1 MNVLM
6 MKKQQGRNNTVY
18 WCLRIVCFVFFVIF
32 SSAGLYAQVS
42 IESISSAMHS
52 GAEVVRIDLSQQ
64 LEDAPVGFSVQS
76 PARIALDFPGVENAT
91 GRSGIE
97 INQGNLRSI
106 NIVQAENRVRV
117 VLSLKQYVSYRTEME
132 GKTVLV
138 LLDPSKKGEI
148 SEVDN
153 FNQIFTDQQEI
164 YAEDASLVKD
174 IDFRRTADGAGRV
187 IIDLAHERMGVNM
200 QQQGASLVLK
210 IQDAV
215 LPEGLRRRLDVSDF
229 GTPVQLIS
237 TSQQGEY
244 VHLNVELSGEWEHS
258 AYQNDR
264 QFVLDVR
271 PKRVDLS
278 KFMRGPNYTGERLSL
293 NFQNIEVRSLLQV
306 IADFT
311 DFNIVT
317 SDTVTGTLTLRLK
330 DVPWDQAL
338 QIIMDSRGL
347 GMRRSGTVLW
357 IAPKEE
363 IDERTR
369 KEYEAIAT
377 IKKLEPLR
385 TQAYQLNYAK
395 AEVLLESLTKN
406 MDTTEGAGSAR
417 FLSERG
423 SAIAE
428 PRTNQLFVTD
438 IPSKLEE
445 LAELLLVLDVPV
457 RQVLIEARIVEA
469 RDTFGRTLGV
479 RLGGADMRTERGGD
493 GGYKIGG
500 NNRVSWGTGYDA
512 ASRSG
517 LDGPLPVPERETG
530 DDTGAGN
537 YFVNLPGM
545 LQNSGSIGSFAL
557 SIFNPAANR
566 FLSLELSALEA
577 DGQGKIISSPRVI
590 TADQAPA
597 WIEQGQEFPFVTP
610 AAANSPATVAFKK
623 AVLRLEV
630 TPQITPEGDIIL
642 DLEINKDALGAL
654 TIAGP
659 AINTKKIKTQVLVE
673 NGGTVVIGGIFES
686 DENTAQNKIPVLGD
700 LPVLGYLFRN
710 KTRETEKRE
719 LLVFITPKVVS
730 DGSNKR

>member
-1 MNVLM
+1 MNILM
-6 MKKQQGRNNTVY
+6 MKKQGHNNMMY
-18 WCLRIVCFVFFVIF
+18 WCLRVTWFVFLAIF
-32 SSAGLYAQVS
+32 GSANLYAQVS
-42 IESISSAMHS
+42 IESISSTMHS
-52 GAEVVRIDLSQQ
+52 GAEIVRIDLSQE
-64 LEDAPVGFSVQS
+64 LEDTPVGFSVQS

-91 GRSGIE
+91 GRSGIKV
-97 INQGNLRSI
+97 NQGNLRSI
-106 NIVQAENRVRV
+106 NIAQAENRVRV
-117 VLSLKQYVSYRTEME
+117 VLNLKQYVSYRIEME
-132 GKTVLV
+132 GKSILV
-138 LLDPSKKGEI
+138 LLDPSQKGEV
-148 SEVDN
+148 SEIDN
-153 FNQIFTDQQEI
+153 FNQIFTDQQEV
-164 YAEDASLVKD
+164 YSEDASLVKD
-174 IDFRRTADGAGRV
+174 IDFRRTADGSGRV
-187 IIDLAHERMGVNM
+187 IVDLTHERMGVNM
-200 QQQGASLVLK
+200 QQQGTSLILK
-210 IQDAV
+210 IQDAI

-244 VHLNVELSGEWEHS
+244 VHLNIDLSGEWEHS

-271 PKRVDLS
+271 PKKLDLS

-357 IAPKEE
+357 IAPKDE

-377 IKKLEPLR
+377 IQKLEPLR

-395 AEVLLESLTKN
+395 AEVLLESLTKKTAVAE
-406 MDTTEGAGSAR
+406 DTAAAR

-445 LAELLLVLDVPV
+445 LGELLLILDVPV

-479 RLGGADMRTERGGD
+479 RLGGADMRTEHGGD
-493 GGYKIGG
+493 GGYKVGG
-500 NNRVSWGTGYDA
+500 NQRVAWGTGYDN

-517 LDGPLPVPERETG
+517 LKGPIPVPERDA
-530 DDTGAGN
+530 DDTTGN
-537 YFVNLPGM
+537 YFVNLPGV
-545 LQNSGSIGSFAL
+545 LSNSTGSLGSFAL

-610 AAANSPATVAFKK
+610 ASTSSPASVAFKK

-686 DENTAQNKIPVLGD
+686 DENTLQNKIPVLGD
-700 LPVLGYLFRN
+700 LPVLGHLFKN